1 MKHILTIILCAASCL
16 CYGQERRQTESREG
30 WWNDNPSFVVPIREI
45 GVTARRPM
53 KEIGVQK
60 TRLDTLVLHENIAL
74 SMADVL
80 TFNTSIFVKQY
91 GRATLS
97 TVAVAAPLTG
107 LSKTSSRDSVGS
119 RCSLSR
125 VPVSGSSARSPV
137 IGSHSHMRRPRRS
150 MLNSVSSV

>member
-97 TVAVAAPLTG
+97 TVAFRGTSPSHTQVTWNGMCINSPMLGMTDFSMIPSYFIDDASLLHIFLG
-107 LSKTSSRDSVGS
+107 LLR
-119 RCSLSR
+119 
-125 VPVSGSSARSPV
+125 
-137 IGSHSHMRRPRRS
+137 IY
-150 MLNSVSSV
+150 

>member
-16 CYGQERRQTESREG
+16 CYGQERRQTRIPRG

-91 GRATLS
+91 GRPRS
-97 TVAVAAPLTG
+97 RRWRSAV
-107 LSKTSSRDSVGS
+107 
-119 RCSLSR
+119 
-125 VPVSGSSARSPV
+125 
-137 IGSHSHMRRPRRS
+137 RRRRTRR
-150 MLNSVSSV
+150 

>member
-1 MKHILTIILCAASCL
+1 MKHILTIILCTASCF

-74 SMADVL
+74 SAGPR
-80 TFNTSIFVKQY
+80 S
-91 GRATLS
+91 RRWRS
-97 TVAVAAPLTG
+97 AV
-107 LSKTSSRDSVGS
+107 
-119 RCSLSR
+119 
-125 VPVSGSSARSPV
+125 
-137 IGSHSHMRRPRRS
+137 RRRRTRR
-150 MLNSVSSV
+150 